1 MYSYMSPDSPC
12 NPSRLPAIEKDWH
25 GLPPTT
31 RSPFPRYFFQFI
43 FVTSPTF
50 GTSGYRSA
58 NKALGNSSISA
69 KATGSQPSGP
79 HATDAASMPLNRL
92 RYLTAAAPIQTR
104 RPAPPGSG
112 TGGR

>member
-31 RSPFPRYFFQFI
+31 RSTFPRYFFQFI

-58 NKALGNSSISA
+58 SKALGNSSNSA
-69 KATGSQPSGP
+69 KHTGSQPSGP
-79 HATDAASMPLNRL
+79 MP
-92 RYLTAAAPIQTR
+92 PTR
-104 RPAPPGSG
+104 PLCR
-112 TGGR
+112 